1 MKNKIY
7 FIIFIF
13 SIGFGIEQ
21 NLIDSMTLR
30 EKIAQMIMVRVRGDF
45 YNSKSWYKSQLK
57 KWINEYGIGGV
68 ITFGGS
74 VHGTYYNN
82 KMFQSWTT
90 KVPLLI
96 SADYERGTGQ
106 WLSGGTLFPSN
117 MAITAS
123 DNLVNAYNAGRVT
136 ATEATALGVHII
148 LGPVM
153 DVNNNSQNPIINF
166 RSYSDDAI
174 TVSQFGTQFI
184 KGIQDGGRIACAK
197 HYPGHGN
204 TATDSHSSLPTIHGS
219 RNELEKVELS
229 PFKIAVDSGVGAIMT
244 AHISVPGLDS
254 NKNPASHSWRI
265 TTGILKNEW
274 GFSGLV
280 ITDGME
286 MGGLTQSAWA
296 GESAILAIEAGADI
310 LLLPVDVEKTI
321 SSIEMAVKKGRI
333 SIHRINLSVS
343 KILKSKEKF
352 GLFKTIIPEW
362 TQVEDSVGLPQNKSF
377 SQKIA
382 DESITLV
389 KDSQGLIPLKPEKI
403 KELTHLIISTDDG
416 IKSKLNTFI
425 KDVNRTHGNVNEI
438 LISQKLKSSQI
449 EDIISDIKNKPKPI
463 LVSALVRIR
472 MDKGEATIDSTHN
485 LLLKRMNEEKIPYI
499 LSSFGSPYLPEY
511 NHIPTYLCAYG
522 YGSISLKAMA
532 DAIWGRIPI
541 EGVLPV
547 NLNNNYKKGGGIK
560 KDRRKYGFE
569 KNTEIDFNNVFSIID
584 NFINKKI
591 FPGAQLFVSKKGEI
605 LINQGFGFHTYENK
619 SPPVNVQSIYDIA
632 SLTKILS
639 TTPIVMKLVSQKKI
653 NLDHSVKQYIP
664 EFNGT
669 FKNKVTL
676 RHLLTHSAGLEP
688 YIEYFLE
695 ENINSKDEII
705 QDIIKRD
712 LLFEPGTQMK
722 YSDLGMI
729 LLAEIINI
737 VQDKSFEN
745 LAERYIFNPFNMD
758 DTSFNPSKEI
768 LGRIVPTE
776 IDNRFRKRLVH
787 GEVHDENAFILGG
800 IAPHAGIFSTAKDIG
815 NFFQMLL
822 NGGTW
827 LGKRYFKQS
836 IINQFITRQ
845 DLPLGSDRAIGFDT
859 PSKNGKSSAGD
870 YFGDKSFGHLGFT
883 GTSVWADSQKE
894 IIIVLLTNRVH
905 PTREK
910 KGIYQARR
918 MIYNSIMNQL
928 LFN

>member
-1 MKNKIY
+1 MKKQFY
-7 FIIFIF
+7 FIIFILSF
-13 SIGFGIEQ
+13 GFGVES
-21 NLIDSMTLR
+21 NLIDSLTLR

-45 YNSKSWYKSQLK
+45 YNSKSWYKGQLK
-57 KWINEYGIGGV
+57 KWINEDGIGGV

-82 KMFQSWTT
+82 KMFQSWV
-90 KVPLLI
+90 KNVPLLI

-123 DNLVNAYNAGRVT
+123 SNSLNAYKAGRIT
-136 ATEATALGVHII
+136 ATEATALGIHII

-153 DVNNNSQNPIINF
+153 DINNNPANPIINF
-166 RSYSDDAI
+166 RSYSDDVNS
-174 TVSQFGTQFI
+174 VSKFGTQFI
-184 KGIQDGGRIACAK
+184 KGVQDGGRIACAK

-204 TATDSHSSLPTIHGS
+204 TATDSHSSLPTIQGS
-219 RNELEKVELS
+219 RDELEKVELS
-229 PFKIAVDSGVGAIMT
+229 PFKTAVDSGVGAIMT

-274 GFSGLV
+274 GFAGLV

-321 SSIEMAVKKGRI
+321 NSIEKAVKKGRL
-333 SIHRINLSVS
+333 SIHQINKSVS
-343 KILKSKEKF
+343 KILKAKSEF
-352 GLFKTIIPEW
+352 GLFKTVTPEW
-362 TQVEDSVGLPQNKSF
+362 TQVKDSVGLPKNKSL

-382 DESITLV
+382 NESITLV
-389 KDSQGLIPLKPEKI
+389 KDNQNLIPLKPEKI

-416 IKSKLNTFI
+416 IKSKLNIFI
-425 KDVNRTHGNVNEI
+425 KDINRTHGNVNEI
-438 LISQKLKSSQI
+438 LVSQKLKPSQI
-449 EDIISDIKNKPKPI
+449 EDIISEIKNKPKPI

-485 LLLKRMNEEKIPYI
+485 LLLKRLYEEKVQYV

-511 NHIPTYLCAYG
+511 NHIPTYLCAFG

-532 DAIWGRIPI
+532 NAIWGRIPI

-547 NLNNNYKKGGGIK
+547 NLNDIHKKGDGIK
-560 KDRRKYGFE
+560 RSKRKYGFE
-569 KNTEIDFNNVFSIID
+569 KNIKLDFNNAFAIID
-584 NFINKKI
+584 SFINKKI
-591 FPGAQLFVSKKGEI
+591 FPGAQIFVSKKGKI
-605 LINQGFGFHTYENK
+605 LASQGFGSHTYENK
-619 SPPVNVQSIYDIA
+619 SPPVTEHSIYDIA
-632 SLTKILS
+632 SITKILS
-639 TTPIVMKLVSQKKI
+639 TTPIIMKLVSQKKI
-653 NLDHSVKQYIP
+653 NLDHPVKQYIP
-664 EFNGT
+664 EFNGP

-695 ENINSKDEII
+695 DKIKSKNEII
-705 QDIIKRD
+705 NDIINRE
-712 LLFEPGTQMK
+712 LLFEPGSQMK

-729 LLAEIINI
+729 LLAEVISI
-737 VQDKSFEN
+737 VQNKSFKS
-745 LAERYIFNPFNMD
+745 LAEKYIFTPFNMEN
-758 DTSFNPSKEI
+758 TSFNPSKE
-768 LGRIVPTE
+768 LLHQIVPTE

-800 IAPHAGIFSTAKDIG
+800 VAPHAGIFSTAKDIG
-815 NFFQMLL
+815 NYFQMLL

-827 LGKRYFKQS
+827 LGKRYFNSS
-836 IINQFITRQ
+836 IINQFTKRQ
-845 DLPLGSDRAIGFDT
+845 NIPINSDRAIGFDT
-859 PSKNGKSSAGD
+859 PSRNGKSSAGD
-870 YFGDKSFGHLGFT
+870 FFGDLSFGHLGFT
-883 GTSVWADSQKE
+883 GTSVWADPE
-894 IIIVLLTNRVH
+894 NDIIIVLLTNRVH

-918 MIYNSIMNQL
+918 MIYNSLMKQL
-928 LFN
+928 LLN